1 MSYVFSW
8 VIGYAKSI
16 AGIEI
21 EIGATEAA
29 SEALEA
35 TCRLQCLNV
44 GKRFRSYVFSLV
56 IGYAKSILVIRIQF
70 KQQRPIQRLGRL
82 KISISE

>member
-21 EIGATEAA
+21 EIWATEAA
-29 SEALEA
+29 SEAVEA
-35 TCRLQCLNV
+35 TWRLQCLIF
-44 GKRFRSYVFSLV
+44 GILFRSYVFSSV
-56 IGYAKSILVIRIQF
+56 IGYAKSILVIRIQ
-70 KQQRPIQRLGRL
+70 IWATEAD
-82 KISISE
+82 SEAAEVA

>member
-16 AGIEI
+16 AEI

-29 SEALEA
+29 SEAVEA
-35 TCRLQCLNV
+35 TCKLQCLNV
-44 GKRFRSYVFSLV
+44 GILFRSYVFSSV
-56 IGYAKSILVIRIQF
+56 IGYAKSILVIRIQ
-70 KQQRPIQRLGRL
+70 I
-82 KISISE
+82 